1 MAQLVAHLHGMQ
13 GVRGSSPLSS
23 TNMKE
28 EDMSEDKERR
38 GLALQKIPA
47 GWSAKDL
54 PNLEGKRFLITGAT
68 SGIGKEAARELARA
82 GAKVTIAARSLEK
95 AESVKKELSSERID
109 LLELDLADLESVRR
123 AARKVDYEIDVLI
136 LNAGIMAIPLR
147 KSADD
152 FEMQMATNHLGH
164 FAFAGLIRDRVKSRI
179 VTISSQA
186 HRMGSFGDGSL
197 SSIRD
202 ICFGRDKY
210 SPWGAYSASK
220 LANLLFT
227 FELERIA
234 SAKDWKFTAIA
245 AHPGYSN
252 TNLQSVAP
260 KMKGNIW
267 EERGT
272 AFMNGVIAQSA
283 SRGALPTLCAATF
296 PNLYGASFIGPDGLL
311 EMRGFPKAVR
321 ARSIAYDQELANNL
335 WNVSEELTG
344 VVWR

>member
-1 MAQLVAHLHGMQ
+1 
-13 GVRGSSPLSS
+13 
-23 TNMKE
+23 
-28 EDMSEDKERR
+28 MSESNNGR
-38 GLALQKIPA
+38 GLPLQKIPN

-68 SGIGKEAARELARA
+68 SGIGKEAARELARV

-95 AESVKKELSSERID
+95 AESTKKELSSDRID

-123 AARKVDYEIDVLI
+123 AARKVDHEIDVLI
-136 LNAGIMAIPLR
+136 LNAGVMAIPLR
-147 KSADD
+147 KTRDD

-164 FAFAGLIRDRVKSRI
+164 FAFAGLLRDRVKSRV

-186 HRMGSFGDGSL
+186 HRTGNFGDGSINA
-197 SSIRD
+197 IRD
-202 ICFGRDKY
+202 ICLGRNKY
-210 SPWGAYSASK
+210 SPWGAYGASK

-227 FELERIA
+227 FELERLS
-234 SAKDWKFTAIA
+234 SAQNWGFSAIA

-252 TNLQSVAP
+252 TNLQGVAP

-272 AFMNGVIAQSA
+272 AFVNAVVAQSA
-283 SRGALPTLCAATF
+283 SRGALPTLCAAVF
-296 PNLYGASFIGPDGLL
+296 PNLYGASFIGPDGLF
-311 EMRGFPKAVR
+311 EMRGYPKAVR
-321 ARSIAYDQELANNL
+321 ARSIAYDQELAGNL
-335 WNVSEELTG
+335 WKVSEELTG

>member
-1 MAQLVAHLHGMQ
+1 
-13 GVRGSSPLSS
+13 
-23 TNMKE
+23 
-28 EDMSEDKERR
+28 MSENRDGR

-47 GWSAKDL
+47 RWSAKDL
-54 PNLEGKRFLITGAT
+54 PNLDGKRFLITGAT
-68 SGIGKEAARELARA
+68 SGIGKEAARELARV

-95 AESVKKELSSERID
+95 AESVRKELSSERID
-109 LLELDLADLESVRR
+109 LLELDLSDLESVRR
-123 AARKVDYEIDVLI
+123 AARKIDYEIDVLI
-136 LNAGIMAIPLR
+136 LNAGIMAIPLK
-147 KSADD
+147 KSSDD

-164 FAFAGLIRDRVKSRI
+164 FAFAGLLRDKVKSRV

-186 HRMGSFGDGSL
+186 HRMGSFGDGSI
-197 SSIRD
+197 SAIRD
-202 ICFGRDKY
+202 ICLGRNKY
-210 SPWGAYSASK
+210 SPWGAYGASK

-227 FELERIA
+227 FELERIS
-234 SAKDWKFTAIA
+234 SAKDWNITAIA

-267 EERGT
+267 EERST

-283 SRGALPTLCAATF
+283 ARGALPTLCAATY
-296 PNLYGASFIGPDGLL
+296 PNLYGASFIGPDGFF

-335 WNVSEELTG
+335 WKVSEELTG

>member
-1 MAQLVAHLHGMQ
+1 MSD
-13 GVRGSSPLSS
+13 RTSS
-23 TNMKE
+23 
-28 EDMSEDKERR
+28 R
-38 GLALQKIPA
+38 GLALQKIPS
-47 GWSAKDL
+47 GWNAKNL

-68 SGIGKEAARELARA
+68 SGIGKEAARELARV

-95 AESVKKELSSERID
+95 AESVKKELSSDRIE

-123 AARKVDYEIDVLI
+123 AARKVDYQIDVLI

-147 KSADD
+147 KTKDD

-164 FAFAGLIRDRVKSRI
+164 FAFAGLIRERVKSRI
-179 VTISSQA
+179 VSISSQA
-186 HRMGSFGDGSL
+186 HRMGNFGDGTVGA
-197 SSIRD
+197 IKD
-202 ICFGRDKY
+202 ICLGRNKY
-210 SPWGAYSASK
+210 SPWGAYGASK

-227 FELERIA
+227 FELARIA
-234 SAKDWKFTAIA
+234 NAKEWGITAIA

-260 KMKGNIW
+260 QMKGNIW

-272 AFMNGVIAQSA
+272 ALMNGVIAQSA

-311 EMRGFPKAVR
+311 EMRGFPKSVR
-321 ARSIAYDQELANNL
+321 ARSIAYDQELARNL
-335 WNVSEELTG
+335 WQVSEELTG